1 MKCLYCDAKIYKESL
16 YSLFIEKDKLCSACR
31 EKIKQNHQIFIRDG
45 IKIETFYHYDSLFKD
60 LLLQYKECYDEA
72 LKDVFLYGIKER
84 IILKYHGYKII
95 YVPSSKE
102 KLNQRGFNH
111 LKLIFDEL
119 HFEEV
124 SGLRMI
130 EELSQVNKD
139 KTQRE
144 KMLNNYLYEGNKI
157 DKVLIVDDVYTTG
170 SSIIGVSRALKPYAN
185 NIRALTLAK
194 VS

>member
-60 LLLQYKECYDEA
+60 LLLQYKECYDET

-139 KTQRE
+139 KKQRE
-144 KMLNNYLYEGNKI
+144 KMLNNYLYEGNKL

>member
-139 KTQRE
+139 KKQRE
-144 KMLNNYLYEGNKI
+144 KMLNNYLYEGNKL

-185 NIRALTLAK
+185 HIRALTLAK

>member
-1 MKCLYCDAKIYKESL
+1 M
-16 YSLFIEKDKLCSACR
+16 
-31 EKIKQNHQIFIRDG
+31 
-45 IKIETFYHYDSLFKD
+45 
-60 LLLQYKECYDEA
+60 
-72 LKDVFLYGIKER
+72 
-84 IILKYHGYKII
+84 
-95 YVPSSKE
+95 
-102 KLNQRGFNH
+102 
-111 LKLIFDEL
+111 KLIFDEL

-139 KTQRE
+139 KKQRE
-144 KMLNNYLYEGNKI
+144 KMLNNYLYEGNKL

>member
-95 YVPSSKE
+95 YVPRSKE

-139 KTQRE
+139 KKQRE
-144 KMLNNYLYEGNKI
+144 KMLNNYLYEGNKL

>member
-124 SGLRMI
+124 SGLRMM

-139 KTQRE
+139 KKQRE
-144 KMLNNYLYEGNKI
+144 KMLNNYLYEGNKL

>member
-119 HFEEV
+119 HFEEL

-139 KTQRE
+139 KKQRE
-144 KMLNNYLYEGNKI
+144 KMLNNYLYEGNKL

>member
-139 KTQRE
+139 KKQRE
-144 KMLNNYLYEGNKI
+144 NMLNNDLYEGNKL

>member
-139 KTQRE
+139 KKQRE
-144 KMLNNYLYEGNKI
+144 KMLNNYLYEGNKL

>member
-130 EELSQVNKD
+130 EELSQVNKA
-139 KTQRE
+139 KKQRE
-144 KMLNNYLYEGNKI
+144 KMLNNYLYEGNKL

-170 SSIIGVSRALKPYAN
+170 SSIIGVSRAIKPYAN

>member
-124 SGLRMI
+124 SAP
-130 EELSQVNKD
+130 Q
-139 KTQRE
+139 
-144 KMLNNYLYEGNKI
+144 
-157 DKVLIVDDVYTTG
+157 
-170 SSIIGVSRALKPYAN
+170 
-185 NIRALTLAK
+185 
-194 VS
+194 